1 MRLALAAALAVT
13 LATPASAACYV
24 EGLAGGTISHNKL
37 ESPGQSVTIAG
48 DGYTAGVGL
57 GCDFA
62 IGDKFIAGPL
72 ARVSMG
78 HITANLNGAD
88 IKSNMSY
95 MGGAKLGYLLNPNT
109 RAYVLIGYQQTDLS
123 IPQFQSWTGKG
134 LILGIGGDIDVAENI
149 RVGLELDRANLSG
162 ITDGAGKLSPANYTG
177 LVTLKYSLPSLF
189 K

>member
-48 DGYTAGVGL
+48 DGYTAGIGL

-62 IGDKFIAGPL
+62 VMDKFIAGPVV
-72 ARVSMG
+72 RVTTG
-78 HITANLNGAD
+78 HINATFDGAA
-88 IKSNMSY
+88 IKSSVAY
-95 MGGAKLGYLLNPNT
+95 MGGAKLGYLINPNT
-109 RAYVLIGYQQTDLS
+109 RAYVLIGYQQTDLT
-123 IPQFQSWTGKG
+123 IPQFANWTGKG
-134 LILGIGGDIDVAENI
+134 LVLGIGGDIDVMENI
-149 RVGLELDRANLSG
+149 RVGLELDRTQMSG
-162 ITDGAGKLSPANYTG
+162 ISDGGGSIKPAAYSG